1 MKIAEALIL
10 RADMQKKLASLK
22 QRIGNN
28 VIVQEGDVP
37 HEDPAALMA
46 QAFAAQD
53 ELEALVVRI
62 NLANQTHALA
72 DGRVLSQAVAH
83 RDTLVARHALISHAV
98 ASTHKEPDRYSH
110 KEIKWQAVIKVAS
123 LQKQADDLAQAIRNL
138 NIAIQEANWKAEL
151 AA

>member
-1 MKIAEALIL
+1 MKIAEALIV
-10 RADMQKKLASLK
+10 RADMQKKIASLK

-37 HEDPAALMA
+37 HEDPAELMA

-62 NLANQTHALA
+62 NQANFAHALA
-72 DGRVLSQAVAH
+72 DGRKLSQAVAH

-98 ASTHKEPDRYSH
+98 ASTNKEPDRYSM
-110 KEIKWQAVIKVAS
+110 KEI
-123 LQKQADDLAQAIRNL
+123 
-138 NIAIQEANWKAEL
+138 
-151 AA
+151 